1 MKKKINPINIFI
13 IISAISVIISF
24 FTFVFG
30 NDTFSAVNATGGFHK
45 LFNDFIF
52 HLYLSDDLNTVYTKS
67 IHICF
72 PPLIYLFYH
81 ALNLMMPPHAK
92 TDINYNAMYNL
103 CVIYLIIG
111 FLIFAFIIK
120 RFLKKQN
127 DKKVL
132 LTVILL
138 TLSSCFTFGI
148 IQCANIAF
156 LVVMLLLLAVDLRES
171 DSKFKQELAMIL
183 IAIAA
188 AIKIYPAV
196 FGLLYLAERKYK
208 EAGRLIIYGIL
219 FFAVP
224 FAFTGGIEGFNLFL
238 SNQLEVQ
245 TTWGELSPNGIYT
258 NLVSLGFSEILSKAI
273 IVVFGTA
280 AIIFVFICKDNWK
293 KLFMLNFIMVMC
305 PMWSGAYTPAFFVIP
320 FLYLVSEKE
329 YIKSKVDLIY
339 ILLFSLLF
347 TSSCFTFEFSSQK
360 IFVIAMLIFAIVIV
374 DEVFSLK
381 NNKAK
386 KVIDNQ

>member
-52 HLYLSDDLNTVYTKS
+52 HLYLSDDLSTVYTKS

-196 FGLLYLAERKYK
+196 FGILYLAERRYK
-208 EAGRLIIYGIL
+208 ESFRLIIYGIL
-219 FFAVP
+219 FFFVP
-224 FAFTGGIEGFNLFL
+224 FIFIGGIDGFNTFL
-238 SNQLEVQ
+238 ENQILVQ
-245 TTWGELSPNGIYT
+245 KTWGELSPNGIYS
-258 NLVSLGFSEILSKAI
+258 NLIILGLSEKISEIMIYILGGLSLIMAY
-273 IVVFGTA
+273 V
-280 AIIFVFICKDNWK
+280 CNDNWK
-293 KLFMLNFIMVMC
+293 KLFMLSFIMVMC
-305 PMWSGAYTPAFFVIP
+305 PMWSGAYTPALFTIP
-320 FLYLVSEKE
+320 FLYLLSKKD
-329 YIKSKVDLIY
+329 YIENKLDFIY
-339 ILLFSLLF
+339 TALFSLMF
-347 TSSCFTFEFSSQK
+347 TSSCFTFEISSKK
-360 IFVIAMLIFAIVIV
+360 IFITAMLLFILIAI
-374 DEVFSLK
+374 DEISKLK
-381 NNKAK
+381 KSK
-386 KVIDNQ
+386 QTKS

>member
-196 FGLLYLAERKYK
+196 FGILYLAERRYK
-208 EAGRLIIYGIL
+208 ESFRLIIYGIL
-219 FFAVP
+219 FFFVP
-224 FAFTGGIEGFNLFL
+224 FIFIGGIDGFNTFL
-238 SNQLEVQ
+238 ENQILVQ
-245 TTWGELSPNGIYT
+245 KTWGELSPNGIYS
-258 NLVSLGFSEILSKAI
+258 NLIILGLSEKISEIMIYILGGLSLIMAY
-273 IVVFGTA
+273 V
-280 AIIFVFICKDNWK
+280 CNDNWK
-293 KLFMLNFIMVMC
+293 KLFMLSFIMVMC
-305 PMWSGAYTPAFFVIP
+305 PMWSGAYTPALFTIP
-320 FLYLVSEKE
+320 FLYLLSKKD
-329 YIKSKVDLIY
+329 YIENKLDFIY
-339 ILLFSLLF
+339 TALFSLMF
-347 TSSCFTFEFSSQK
+347 TSSCFTFEISSKK
-360 IFVIAMLIFAIVIV
+360 IFITAMLLFILIAI
-374 DEVFSLK
+374 DEISKLK
-381 NNKAK
+381 KSK
-386 KVIDNQ
+386 QTKS

>member
-30 NDTFSAVNATGGFHK
+30 NDTFSAVNATGGFRK

-52 HLYLSDDLNTVYTKS
+52 HLYLSDDLSTVYTKS

-127 DKKVL
+127 EKKVL

-138 TLSSCFTFGI
+138 TLSSCFAFGI

-171 DSKFKQELAMIL
+171 DSKFKQELAMIF
-183 IAIAA
+183 IAISA

-196 FGLLYLAERKYK
+196 FGILYLAERRYK
-208 EAGRLIIYGIL
+208 ESFRLIIYGIL
-219 FFAVP
+219 FFFVP
-224 FAFTGGIEGFNLFL
+224 FIFTGGIDGFNTFL
-238 SNQLEVQ
+238 ENQISVQ
-245 TTWGELSPNGIYT
+245 KTWGELSPNGIYS
-258 NLVSLGFSEILSKAI
+258 NLIILGLSEKISEIMIYILGGLSLI
-273 IVVFGTA
+273 MVF
-280 AIIFVFICKDNWK
+280 VCKDNWE
-293 KLFMLNFIMVMC
+293 KLFMLSFIMVMC
-305 PMWSGAYTPAFFVIP
+305 PMWSGAYTPALFTIP
-320 FLYLVSEKE
+320 FLYLLSKKD
-329 YIKSKVDLIY
+329 YIENKLDFIY
-339 ILLFSLLF
+339 TALFSLMF
-347 TSSCFTFEFSSQK
+347 TSSCFTFEISSKK
-360 IFVIAMLIFAIVIV
+360 IFITAMLLFILIAI
-374 DEVFSLK
+374 DEISKLK
-381 NNKAK
+381 KSK
-386 KVIDNQ
+386 QTKS

>member
-1 MKKKINPINIFI
+1 MKKRINPINIFI

-52 HLYLSDDLNTVYTKS
+52 HLYLSDDLSTVYTKS

-138 TLSSCFTFGI
+138 TLSSCFAFGI

-196 FGLLYLAERKYK
+196 FDLLYLAERKYK

-219 FFAVP
+219 FFVVP

-238 SNQLEVQ
+238 NNQLEVQ
-245 TTWGELSPNGIYT
+245 ATWGELSPNGIYT
-258 NLVSLGFSEILSKAI
+258 NLVSLGLDEILSKAMI
-273 IVVFGTA
+273 AVFGTA
-280 AIIFVFICKDNWK
+280 AIIFVFISKDNWK

-305 PMWSGAYTPAFFVIP
+305 PMWSGAYTPALFTIP
-320 FLYLVSEKE
+320 FLYLLSKKD
-329 YIKSKVDLIY
+329 YIENKLDFIY
-339 ILLFSLLF
+339 TVLFSLMF
-347 TSSCFTFEFSSQK
+347 TSSCFTFEISSKK
-360 IFVIAMLIFAIVIV
+360 IFITAMLLFILIAI
-374 DEVFSLK
+374 DEISKLK
-381 NNKAK
+381 KSK
-386 KVIDNQ
+386 QTKS

>member
-52 HLYLSDDLNTVYTKS
+52 HLYLSDDLSTVYTKS

-138 TLSSCFTFGI
+138 TLSSWNNSMCKHSIFS
-148 IQCANIAF
+148 CY
-156 LVVMLLLLAVDLRES
+156 
-171 DSKFKQELAMIL
+171 
-183 IAIAA
+183 AI
-188 AIKIYPAV
+188 
-196 FGLLYLAERKYK
+196 
-208 EAGRLIIYGIL
+208 
-219 FFAVP
+219 
-224 FAFTGGIEGFNLFL
+224 
-238 SNQLEVQ
+238 
-245 TTWGELSPNGIYT
+245 
-258 NLVSLGFSEILSKAI
+258 
-273 IVVFGTA
+273 TA
-280 AIIFVFICKDNWK
+280 C
-293 KLFMLNFIMVMC
+293 C
-305 PMWSGAYTPAFFVIP
+305 
-320 FLYLVSEKE
+320 
-329 YIKSKVDLIY
+329 
-339 ILLFSLLF
+339 
-347 TSSCFTFEFSSQK
+347 
-360 IFVIAMLIFAIVIV
+360 
-374 DEVFSLK
+374 
-381 NNKAK
+381 
-386 KVIDNQ
+386 